1 MPHTDTIPVSASIAS
16 TGKDLRYVGNY
27 CYGYSGLVTVQ
38 NSPVALFE
46 TTTGSGVIVCQ
57 IGMFTSDSST
67 NNAEIAVSL
76 NDVNVIVFEVL
87 NTTQGDYLNGFAP
100 MDLIIPPLSKFK
112 LTAVNTASS
121 SGMTWYAT
129 VTGRVYGA
137 E

>member
-1 MPHTDTIPVSASIAS
+1 MSAADVQPSASVAS
-16 TGKDLRYVGNY
+16 VGKGIRYIGKY

-46 TTTGSGVIVCQ
+46 TTTGSGLIVCE
-57 IGMFTSDSST
+57 IGIFTSDSSS
-67 NNAEIAVSL
+67 NNAEIVVSL
-76 NDVNVIVFEVL
+76 NDVNVIAFEVL

-121 SGMTWYAT
+121 SEMTWYST
-129 VTGRVYGA
+129 LTGRVYGA